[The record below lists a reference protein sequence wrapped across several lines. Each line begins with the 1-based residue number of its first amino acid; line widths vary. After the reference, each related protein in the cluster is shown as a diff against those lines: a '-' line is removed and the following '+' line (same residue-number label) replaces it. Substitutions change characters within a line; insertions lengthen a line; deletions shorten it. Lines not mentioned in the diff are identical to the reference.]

1 MQYIVLKYFYNYLVK
16 EVKALF
22 SLRKKLLR
30 FYLKY
35 FIQPLKKVTNNRN
48 PCKILKNY
56 TTYKNE

>member
-1 MQYIVLKYFYNYLVK
+1 MQYIVLKYIYNYLVK

-35 FIQPLKKVTNNRN
+35 FIQQLKKVTNKRN
-48 PCKILKNY
+48 
-56 TTYKNE
+56 T